1 MKWHEMK
8 HLSALLQTDIFVQ
21 YTVFHD
27 FCMLNMNLQDRQ
39 CTYNITLRGVFVT
52 IVAMEEQ

>member
-1 MKWHEMK
+1 MK
-8 HLSALLQTDIFVQ
+8 HLSALLQIDIFMQ

-39 CTYNITLRGVFVT
+39 CIEGCFVT

>member
-1 MKWHEMK
+1 MKWHKKK
-8 HLSALLQTDIFVQ
+8 HLSALLQIDIFMQ
-21 YTVFHD
+21 HTVFHD
-27 FCMLNMNLQDRQ
+27 FCMNLQDRQ